1 MFETHSWPALLG
13 IISLLSV
20 LLVLVCTCVCVF
32 KTRKRRAL
40 LQVQR
45 ESARGRL
52 QYLRGE
58 NNEWSGT
65 IQWESAEWQRT

>member
-1 MFETHSWPALLG
+1 MKKALQKSG
-13 IISLLSV
+13 FQDKKKKSF
-20 LLVLVCTCVCVF
+20 TTVF

-65 IQWESAEWQRT
+65 VQ